1 MGWVFRLAYRGW
13 DALSFELPS
22 TGYSNVSVS
31 GSRQHN
37 PLAFIKAVRAPEFD
51 FLCSL
56 TVFTSREH
64 HNSACYLVLHFLVR
78 ALRKCVMQLQR
89 VVVEVP

>member
-37 PLAFIKAVRAPEFD
+37 PLAFIKAVGAPEFD

-56 TVFTSREH
+56 TVFTSREN
-64 HNSACYLVLHFLVR
+64 HNSACYPVAFSSPR
-78 ALRKCVMQLQR
+78 AE
-89 VVVEVP
+89 EVGYAVATGSC